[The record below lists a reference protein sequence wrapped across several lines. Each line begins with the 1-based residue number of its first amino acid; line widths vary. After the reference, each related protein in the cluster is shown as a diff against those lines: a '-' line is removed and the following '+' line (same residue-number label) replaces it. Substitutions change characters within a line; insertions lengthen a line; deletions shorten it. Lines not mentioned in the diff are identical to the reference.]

1 MICYLVSA
9 KADTSYV
16 FCYIYPQVSSK
27 TKETAPQLSQG
38 VLAGMQRM
46 SKGNDLMTLMH
57 ETGCEDP
64 LLAENILQENGYDMQ
79 MAIVE
84 LLQLMDLSSATVKL
98 DEEPVGPVSPS
109 KITTPLSLPSK
120 PSLGISELKPKEK
133 LEMKEKTKSKNPPH
147 PQRHLSNRERKEVAK
162 RERKDRRH
170 EERKREKKPSAD
182 VCDPIGSLAI

>member
-57 ETGCEDP
+57 ETGCEVDKQINKVTKTN
-64 LLAENILQENGYDMQ
+64 LYEQ
-79 MAIVE
+79 
-84 LLQLMDLSSATVKL
+84 
-98 DEEPVGPVSPS
+98 S
-109 KITTPLSLPSK
+109 K
-120 PSLGISELKPKEK
+120 
-133 LEMKEKTKSKNPPH
+133 H
-147 PQRHLSNRERKEVAK
+147 
-162 RERKDRRH
+162 
-170 EERKREKKPSAD
+170 
-182 VCDPIGSLAI
+182 